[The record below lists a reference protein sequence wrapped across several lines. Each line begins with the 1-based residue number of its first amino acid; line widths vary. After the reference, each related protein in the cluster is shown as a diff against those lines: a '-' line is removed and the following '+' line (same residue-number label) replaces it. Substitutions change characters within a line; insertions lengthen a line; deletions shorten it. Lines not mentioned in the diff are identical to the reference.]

1 MRRLVELGTVAATG
15 ERFTADLDLL
25 LSSNL
30 LVQANSGGG
39 KSWLLRRA
47 IEQVFGRVPQ
57 LIIDPEGEFST
68 LRGKFDVVL
77 VGREGDTPADVRS
90 AQLLAHKLLELGVS
104 AVVDLFEVSP
114 LVRPLWVSTFLQA
127 LVDAPK
133 RLWRELL
140 VYVDEAH
147 VLAPEPGHGALD
159 SEAHRRC
166 RGSLIELA
174 SRGRKRGY
182 GLVAATQRLGKLSKD
197 FAAEL
202 KNVMVGQTFIDID
215 RERAAGSLGVAK
227 VDRRDFDRR
236 VKNLSPGQ
244 FFAMGRALVLEP
256 TLVQVGNV
264 QTEHPEAG
272 RRQSAPPPPTDKIRH
287 LLPQL
292 ADLPREAEQEV
303 VTAKELRDEVAA
315 LKAELARKPVPEVV
329 EKRVEVPTVP
339 DEVVR
344 KLDDARAKLENLVR
358 IVTESSTTTASL
370 HDSLVSLGDVARLY
384 NQVRLPS
391 KASPP
396 TRPSPSPPARPI
408 HYLKVRGEEPA
419 GSELKLSRCARA
431 LLRVLAQRRVASA
444 SRLGPLAGYS
454 RRSSGF
460 ANALSELRTAG
471 LATGDRHLLQVT
483 PGGLAA
489 AGDVEAPP
497 TGSAL
502 LEYWEKRLGKCEA
515 SLLRV
520 VYARGKVTRAQ
531 LSMDSSYSATSSGFT
546 NGLSVLRVLGLVRGP
561 KGGDVEIEDVF
572 KE

>member
-1 MRRLVELGTVAATG
+1 VRRLVELGTVAATG

-77 VGREGDTPADVRS
+77 VGKEGDTPADVRS

-202 KNVMVGQTFIDID
+202 KNVLVGQTF
-215 RERAAGSLGVAK
+215 
-227 VDRRDFDRR
+227 
-236 VKNLSPGQ
+236 
-244 FFAMGRALVLEP
+244 M
-256 TLVQVGNV
+256 
-264 QTEHPEAG
+264 
-272 RRQSAPPPPTDKIRH
+272 
-287 LLPQL
+287 
-292 ADLPREAEQEV
+292 
-303 VTAKELRDEVAA
+303 
-315 LKAELARKPVPEVV
+315 
-329 EKRVEVPTVP
+329 
-339 DEVVR
+339 
-344 KLDDARAKLENLVR
+344 
-358 IVTESSTTTASL
+358 
-370 HDSLVSLGDVARLY
+370 
-384 NQVRLPS
+384 
-391 KASPP
+391 
-396 TRPSPSPPARPI
+396 
-408 HYLKVRGEEPA
+408 
-419 GSELKLSRCARA
+419 
-431 LLRVLAQRRVASA
+431 
-444 SRLGPLAGYS
+444 
-454 RRSSGF
+454 
-460 ANALSELRTAG
+460 
-471 LATGDRHLLQVT
+471 
-483 PGGLAA
+483 
-489 AGDVEAPP
+489 
-497 TGSAL
+497 
-502 LEYWEKRLGKCEA
+502 
-515 SLLRV
+515 
-520 VYARGKVTRAQ
+520 
-531 LSMDSSYSATSSGFT
+531 
-546 NGLSVLRVLGLVRGP
+546 
-561 KGGDVEIEDVF
+561 GGDLEIAR
-572 KE
+572 